1 MKSSLVLLPLMIA
14 AGSVAALAGA
24 CSSSSDTGTSGTTA
38 DSGTSGTSGASGTSG
53 TSGTAGTSGTSGTVL
68 AKDTCISA
76 GGGNTCQCSCGITG
90 QTENT
95 SLHCVQ
101 PAKDTGQ
108 CAKVCC
114 TGEIDSGTSGT
125 TSSGGVDAGDGG

>member
-1 MKSSLVLLPLMIA
+1 MKHSLVLVSLTIA
-14 AGSVAALAGA
+14 AASLAALGGA

-38 DSGTSGTSGASGTSG
+38 DSGTSGSSGTSG
-53 TSGTAGTSGTSGTVL
+53 TSGSAGTSGTTGTTV

-90 QTENT
+90 QTENK

-101 PAKDTGQ
+101 PAKDTGK
-108 CAKVCC
+108 CATVCC
-114 TGEIDSGTSGT
+114 TGEIDSGTSSSSS
-125 TSSGGVDAGDGG
+125 SSGSVDAGDGG